1 MSENIQKIL
10 ENKKDKQFED
20 THVHLQRS
28 YLYLINTHGEAAIS
42 ELCQHAGVNRSSFYY
57 HFKDVN
63 DLL

>member
-28 YLYLINTHGEAAIS
+28 YLYLINTHGEATIRNYASTRGSIGAASTIIS
-42 ELCQHAGVNRSSFYY
+42 RM
-57 HFKDVN
+57 
-63 DLL
+63 